1 MQRYENYHKHS
12 HYSNITTLDVI
23 VKPEDIMKLYCVGK
37 NKALDIRRMLKRK
50 FINEGYLIP
59 NNQLPMNKVIEEL
72 KIDVQYLKLITD
84 LNK

>member
-1 MQRYENYHKHS
+1 MDAKE
-12 HYSNITTLDVI
+12 TLELI
-23 VKPEDIMKLYCVGK
+23 NKQWCTLEDIMKLYGVGK

-50 FINEGYLIP
+50 FINEGYLIL

>member
-1 MQRYENYHKHS
+1 
-12 HYSNITTLDVI
+12 
-23 VKPEDIMKLYCVGK
+23 
-37 NKALDIRRMLKRK
+37 MLKRK

>member
-1 MQRYENYHKHS
+1 MDAKE
-12 HYSNITTLDVI
+12 TLELI
-23 VKPEDIMKLYCVGK
+23 NKQWCTLEDIMKLYCVGK

>member
-1 MQRYENYHKHS
+1 MDAKE
-12 HYSNITTLDVI
+12 TLELI
-23 VKPEDIMKLYCVGK
+23 NKQWCTLEDIMKLYGVGK